1 MLRFLGGIMIVSGC
15 LGMGLWY
22 RGRFV
27 GRLQALRLLQR
38 IQELLISEIRYG
50 RATLPECC
58 RQIAGRLP
66 NPYKQYLLHIYDK
79 MQENT
84 GVIFGQVF
92 SEYMGTCLEQLPIK
106 EEDRKNFLC
115 VFSDQGFQDEGMQIR
130 SIEQSKE
137 LLEHT
142 ISKLEAENSEKCRM
156 AVGLGAMSGL
166 LIVIVLL

>member
-1 MLRFLGGIMIVSGC
+1 MMIVGGC

-27 GRLQALRLLQR
+27 GRLETLRQLQR

-58 RQIAGRLP
+58 QQIARRLP

-92 SEYMGTCLEQLPIK
+92 LECMGACLEELPLTK
-106 EEDRKNFLC
+106 EDRKNFLSL
-115 VFSDQGFQDEGMQIR
+115 FTEHGFQDEGMQIR

-142 ISKLEAENSEKCRM
+142 IGRLEGENNEKCRM

-166 LIVIVLL
+166 LILIVLL

>member
-1 MLRFLGGIMIVSGC
+1 
-15 LGMGLWY
+15 MGLWY
-22 RGRFV
+22 RAGFI
-27 GRLQALRLLQR
+27 GRLQALRHLQR

-50 RATLPECC
+50 RSTLPECC
-58 RQIAGRLP
+58 RQIAGRIP
-66 NPYKQYLLHIYDK
+66 NPYKEYLIHVYNK

-92 SEYMGTCLEQLPIK
+92 NEYMESCLWELPITK
-106 EEDRKNFLC
+106 EDRKNFLS
-115 VFSDQGFQDEGMQIR
+115 VFAEQGFQDEGMQIR

-142 ISKLEAENSEKCRM
+142 IERLEAENNEKCRM

-166 LIVIVLL
+166 LILIVLL